1 MPCKYTRHL
10 RLILQYVTLSLLT
23 SLLLQHL
30 NPKITFSS
38 LIIIEPMVSPVGG
51 DKLAPLRKRL
61 VTSARRRRDTWPSR
75 AEALMVLKKREGT
88 KKWDEG
94 VLKLFV
100 VSLFFFDGT
109 GAMTDEDVF

>member
-1 MPCKYTRHL
+1 MLCKYTRHL
-10 RLILQYVTLSLLT
+10 RLILRNVRLSFLT

-51 DKLAPLRKRL
+51 DKLAPLRKNL
-61 VTSARRRRDTWPSR
+61 ITSARRRRVVWPSR
-75 AEALMVLKKREGT
+75 AEALKVLKEREGT
-88 KKWDEG
+88 KKWDED

-100 VSLFFFDGT
+100 VSFFRVATMDSG
-109 GAMTDEDVF
+109 GN